1 MQWGLTLPLKL
12 FVALLRRKQTFLA
25 LHAYIYSRSLFHFQL
40 NRKRPYLIYKIS
52 ALLSVCMGNEPKG
65 MKCDFKRRLCFL
77 CDARQAA
84 SPKHILFECDI
95 FSSARTSKLK
105 LIMDSMPNGMKNSFM
120 SMDLDGKT
128 TLLLSGL
135 HCDKYVEEWSQL
147 MINICEF
154 VYDIYR
160 QRKIVYDSMFVAGIT

>member
-1 MQWGLTLPLKL
+1 MCQNQPSC
-12 FVALLRRKQTFLA
+12 
-25 LHAYIYSRSLFHFQL
+25 I
-40 NRKRPYLIYKIS
+40 
-52 ALLSVCMGNEPKG
+52 GNEPKG

-160 QRKIVYDSMFVAGIT
+160 QRKIIYDSMFEVGIT